1 MRLGLFHHT
10 SRGPLMFER
19 SVSVTFAAG
28 LKCPLNSL
36 FNMIEKSHKLLSLHR
51 VKVPGYY
58 VNFVFGQNLGRKA
71 TYINF
76 AMLIVADLSS
86 PLTALQAHVKN
97 SGAE

>member
-28 LKCPLNSL
+28 LKCPLISL

-58 VNFVFGQNLGRKA
+58 VNFVFER
-71 TYINF
+71 TESWTESYIYQF
-76 AMLIVADLSS
+76 CYAYCS
-86 PLTALQAHVKN
+86 
-97 SGAE
+97 